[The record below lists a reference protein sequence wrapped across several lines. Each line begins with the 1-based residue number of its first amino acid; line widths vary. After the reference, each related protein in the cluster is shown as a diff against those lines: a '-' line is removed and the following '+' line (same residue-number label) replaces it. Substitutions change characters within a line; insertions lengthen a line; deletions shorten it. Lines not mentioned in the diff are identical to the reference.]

1 MLDRNLLTGLLA
13 ALAAAF
19 IGSAWQL
26 VSRYGV
32 ITTLGP
38 IDLALLRYG
47 IPALLLAPL
56 WFGEKRIAPK
66 ASLPVLVLLV
76 AGGGLP
82 FGLLVLAG
90 AQRTPAS
97 HMGIFMAGS
106 LPLFTAIG
114 AWLHKRQKIE
124 GVRLVGLACIALG
137 MALFAAGSFHV
148 GDSADWRGD
157 LLFLAAAM
165 LWAAHS
171 LAFAHCGLTPW
182 QGAAFVNG
190 WSALLVLLVLPFA
203 GVPKLLTAPW
213 PDVALQA
220 TAQGVV
226 AGLLG
231 VVVYMVAVARLG
243 APRASLSAALVPV
256 LTALGAAA
264 WMNEPVTSAVLLAL
278 SLVVPGIVLASGA
291 VRWGVKQA
299 ARSSTWQPRVTRAEC
314 GRSSR
319 PKPARHLSNAPRVD
333 AATLDASAPE

>member
-26 VSRYGV
+26 VSRHGV
-32 ITTLGP
+32 TTTLGP

-66 ASLPVLVLLV
+66 ASLPLLVLLV

-90 AQRTPAS
+90 AQWAPAS

-114 AWLHKRQKIE
+114 GWLHKGQKIE
-124 GVRLVGLACIALG
+124 GIRLVGLACIAVG
-137 MALFAAGSFHV
+137 MALFAMGSFS
-148 GDSADWRGD
+148 GGGGSNDWRGD
-157 LLFLAAAM
+157 VLFLAAAV

-190 WSALLVLLVLPFA
+190 WSALLLALLVLPFA

-220 TAQGVV
+220 TTQGVV

-231 VVVYMVAVARLG
+231 LVVYMVAVARLG
-243 APRASLSAALVPV
+243 ASRASLSAALAPV
-256 LTALGAAA
+256 LTTLGAAA
-264 WMNEPVTSAVLLAL
+264 WMNEPITGAVLLAL
-278 SLVVPGIVLASGA
+278 ALVVPGIVLASGA
-291 VRWGVKQA
+291 IRWRGAWRKTNEET
-299 ARSSTWQPRVTRAEC
+299 RPST
-314 GRSSR
+314 
-319 PKPARHLSNAPRVD
+319 
-333 AATLDASAPE
+333 

>member
-26 VSRYGV
+26 VSRHGV
-32 ITTLGP
+32 TTTLGP

-56 WFGEKRIAPK
+56 WFGKKRIAPK
-66 ASLPVLVLLV
+66 ASLPALVLLA

-90 AQRTPAS
+90 AQWAPAS

-114 AWLHKRQKIE
+114 AWLHKGQKIE
-124 GVRLVGLACIALG
+124 GIRLVGLACIAVG
-137 MALFAAGSFHV
+137 MALFAMGSFS
-148 GDSADWRGD
+148 GGGGSNDWRGD
-157 LLFLAAAM
+157 VLFLAAAV

-190 WSALLVLLVLPFA
+190 WSALLLALLVLPFA

-220 TAQGVV
+220 TTQGVV

-231 VVVYMVAVARLG
+231 LVVYMVAVARLG
-243 APRASLSAALVPV
+243 ASRASLSAALAPV
-256 LTALGAAA
+256 LTTLGAAA
-264 WMNEPVTSAVLLAL
+264 WMNEPITGAVLLAL
-278 SLVVPGIVLASGA
+278 ALVVPGIVLASGA
-291 VRWGVKQA
+291 IRWRGAWRKTNEET
-299 ARSSTWQPRVTRAEC
+299 RPST
-314 GRSSR
+314 
-319 PKPARHLSNAPRVD
+319 
-333 AATLDASAPE
+333 

>member
-13 ALAAAF
+13 ALAASF

-26 VSRYGV
+26 VSRHGV
-32 ITTLGP
+32 TTTLGP

-47 IPALLLAPL
+47 IPALLLMPL
-56 WFGEKRIAPK
+56 WFGRKRFAPK
-66 ASLPVLVLLV
+66 ASLPVLAVLV

-90 AQRTPAS
+90 AQWAPAS

-114 AWLHKRQKIE
+114 AWLHKRQRIE
-124 GVRLVGLACIALG
+124 GIRLAGLACIAIG
-137 MALFAAGSFHV
+137 MALFAADSFR
-148 GDSADWRGD
+148 GGTSSTGWRGD

-190 WSALLVLLVLPFA
+190 WSTLLLSMLVLPFA
-203 GVPKLLTAPW
+203 GVPKLLAAPW

-220 TAQGVV
+220 TTQGVV

-231 VVVYMVAVARLG
+231 LVVYMVAVARLG

-256 LTALGAAA
+256 LTTLGAAA
-264 WMNEPVTSAVLLAL
+264 WMNEPVTGAALAAL

-291 VRWGVKQA
+291 ARWSPKRGTHA
-299 ARSSTWQPRVTRAEC
+299 A
-314 GRSSR
+314 G
-319 PKPARHLSNAPRVD
+319 
-333 AATLDASAPE
+333 

>member
-1 MLDRNLLTGLLA
+1 MLDRNLLAGLLA

-26 VSRYGV
+26 VSRHGV
-32 ITTLGP
+32 TTTLGT

-56 WFGEKRIAPK
+56 WFGKKRIAPK
-66 ASLPVLVLLV
+66 ASLPALVLLA

-90 AQRTPAS
+90 AQWAPAS

-114 AWLHKRQKIE
+114 GWLHKGQKIE
-124 GVRLVGLACIALG
+124 GIRLVGLACIAVG
-137 MALFAAGSFHV
+137 MVLFAASSFRD
-148 GDSADWRGD
+148 GGSADWRGD
-157 LLFLAAAM
+157 VLFLAAAV

-190 WSALLVLLVLPFA
+190 WSALLLVLLVLPFA

-220 TAQGVV
+220 TTQGVV

-231 VVVYMVAVARLG
+231 LVVYMVAVARLG
-243 APRASLSAALVPV
+243 APRASLSAALAPV
-256 LTALGAAA
+256 LTTLGAAG
-264 WMNEPVTSAVLLAL
+264 WMNEPITGAVLLAL
-278 SLVVPGIVLASGA
+278 ALVVPGIVLASGA

-299 ARSSTWQPRVTRAEC
+299 ARPST
-314 GRSSR
+314 
-319 PKPARHLSNAPRVD
+319 
-333 AATLDASAPE
+333 

>member
-13 ALAAAF
+13 ALAASF

-26 VSRYGV
+26 VSRHGV
-32 ITTLGP
+32 TTTLGP

-47 IPALLLAPL
+47 IPALLLMPL
-56 WFGEKRIAPK
+56 WFGRKRIAPK
-66 ASLPVLVLLV
+66 ASLPVLAVLV
-76 AGGGLP
+76 VGGGLP

-90 AQRTPAS
+90 AQWAPAS

-114 AWLHKRQKIE
+114 AWLHKRQRIE
-124 GVRLVGLACIALG
+124 GIRLAGLACIAIG
-137 MALFAAGSFHV
+137 MALFAADSFR
-148 GDSADWRGD
+148 GGTSSTGWRGD

-190 WSALLVLLVLPFA
+190 WSTLLLSMLVLPFA
-203 GVPKLLTAPW
+203 GVPKLLAAPW

-220 TAQGVV
+220 TTQGVV

-231 VVVYMVAVARLG
+231 LVVYMVAVVRLG

-256 LTALGAAA
+256 LTTLGAAA
-264 WMNEPVTSAVLLAL
+264 WMNEPVTGAALAAL

-291 VRWGVKQA
+291 ARWSPKRGTHA
-299 ARSSTWQPRVTRAEC
+299 A
-314 GRSSR
+314 G
-319 PKPARHLSNAPRVD
+319 
-333 AATLDASAPE
+333 

>member
-13 ALAAAF
+13 ALAASF

-26 VSRYGV
+26 VSRHGV
-32 ITTLGP
+32 TTTLGP

-47 IPALLLAPL
+47 IPALLLMPL
-56 WFGEKRIAPK
+56 WFGRERIAPK
-66 ASLPVLVLLV
+66 ASLPVLAVLV

-90 AQRTPAS
+90 AQWAPAS

-106 LPLFTAIG
+106 LPLFTAVG

-124 GVRLVGLACIALG
+124 GIRLAGLACIAIG
-137 MALFAAGSFHV
+137 MALFAADSFRGGTGST
-148 GDSADWRGD
+148 GWRGD
-157 LLFLAAAM
+157 LLFLVAAM

-190 WSALLVLLVLPFA
+190 WSTLLLSMLVLPFA

-220 TAQGVV
+220 TTQGVV

-231 VVVYMVAVARLG
+231 LVVYMVAVARLG

-256 LTALGAAA
+256 LTTLGAAA
-264 WMNEPVTSAVLLAL
+264 WMNEPVTGAALVAL

-291 VRWGVKQA
+291 AGWRPRRG
-299 ARSSTWQPRVTRAEC
+299 ARTA
-314 GRSSR
+314 G
-319 PKPARHLSNAPRVD
+319 
-333 AATLDASAPE
+333 

>member
-13 ALAAAF
+13 ALAASF

-26 VSRYGV
+26 VSRHGV
-32 ITTLGP
+32 TTTLGP

-47 IPALLLAPL
+47 IPALLLMPL
-56 WFGEKRIAPK
+56 WFGRKRIAPK
-66 ASLPVLVLLV
+66 ASLPVLAVLV

-90 AQRTPAS
+90 AQWAPAS

-114 AWLHKRQKIE
+114 AWLHKRQRIE
-124 GVRLVGLACIALG
+124 GIRLAGLACIAIG
-137 MALFAAGSFHV
+137 IALFAADSFR
-148 GDSADWRGD
+148 GGTSSTGWRGD

-182 QGAAFVNG
+182 QGAALVNG
-190 WSALLVLLVLPFA
+190 WSTLLLSMLVLPFA
-203 GVPKLLTAPW
+203 GVPKLLAAPW

-220 TAQGVV
+220 TTQGVV

-231 VVVYMVAVARLG
+231 LVVYMVAVARLG

-256 LTALGAAA
+256 LTTLGAAA
-264 WMNEPVTSAVLLAL
+264 WMNEPVTGAALAAL

-291 VRWGVKQA
+291 TRWSPKRGTHA
-299 ARSSTWQPRVTRAEC
+299 A
-314 GRSSR
+314 G
-319 PKPARHLSNAPRVD
+319 
-333 AATLDASAPE
+333 